1 MGNLKQYG
9 PALAYL
15 IIALLASYAVYAIQ
29 QNTLGTIYQNT
40 LEACERGNA
49 LREVVYTNTRGA
61 IQVDPSQPEFR
72 KNLVL
77 LRSTPGVN
85 LKNGTVNCREIVQ
98 EP

>member
-15 IIALLASYAVYAIQ
+15 IIALIASYAVYTIQ
-29 QNTLGTIYQNT
+29 QNTLGIIYQNQI
-40 LEACERGNA
+40 ESCERGNVI
-49 LREVVYTNTRGA
+49 RQVVYTNTRGA

-72 KNLVL
+72 ENLAL
-77 LRSTPGVN
+77 LRSTPGIN